1 MQKSYYVYILSSK
14 SGTMY
19 TGVTNDIERRMME
32 HKSGA
37 NDGFTRRYK
46 IDSLVHYEEFEFVED
61 AIAREKE
68 IKGWLREKKRV
79 LIKANNPE
87 WEDLAEGWYKG

>member
-1 MQKSYYVYILSSK
+1 MHKSYYMYILSSK

-37 NDGFTRRYK
+37 NDGFTRKYK
-46 IDSLVHYEEFEFVED
+46 IDRLVHFEEFEFVED
-61 AIAREKE
+61 AITREKE
-68 IKGWLREKKRV
+68 IKGRLRARNG
-79 LIKANNPE
+79 L
-87 WEDLAEGWYKG
+87 